1 MINHPERI
9 SRAHAADIASGK
21 QRHISDFVELDA
33 GDVALSAK
41 TVRGALRNFRKYK
54 TKGGEKIT

>member
-9 SRAHAADIASGK
+9 TLAHIRDIESGN

-33 GDVALSAK
+33 ADVAMSAK
-41 TVRGALRNFRKYK
+41 RVLHALKRRQIKNRR
-54 TKGGEKIT
+54 